1 MQMDG
6 ARIVVL
12 VENTAGGQGLLAEH
26 GLSFWIELGSRRT
39 LFDTGQSDIP
49 MKNAQVLGID
59 LSRTDAIV
67 LSHGHYDHVGGLRR
81 ILEIAPLTQVYLHP
95 QALTVKFACR
105 DGQSQ
110 QIGMEP
116 DMAEILK
123 QRIADGLGAYTNGP
137 VEILPGVWA
146 TGPIPRRSTLE
157 DVGGPFF
164 LDWEGTRPD
173 RLLDDQALVLATG
186 KGLVVVLGCAH
197 AGVVNTLDYLAEL
210 FPGQAIHMVLGG
222 MHLIRASQQ
231 RITQT
236 IEAFR
241 RHGVQRIG
249 PAHCTGRDAVTRL
262 WHELPENCFTCSTG
276 TQITL

>member
-26 GLSFWIELGSRRT
+26 GLSFWIELGSRRI
-39 LFDTGQSDIP
+39 LFDTGQSDIL

-81 ILEIAPLTQVYLHP
+81 ILEIAPPTQVYLHP
-95 QALTVKFACR
+95 QALTVRFACR

-116 DMAEILK
+116 DMAETLT
-123 QRIADGLGAYTNGP
+123 QRIADGVGTYTNGP
-137 VEILPGVWA
+137 VEVLPGVWA
-146 TGPIPRRSTLE
+146 TGPIPRRSAFE
-157 DVGGPFF
+157 DVGGPFYV
-164 LDWEGTRPD
+164 DPDGTRVDELP
-173 RLLDDQALVLATG
+173 DDQALVLATG
-186 KGLVVVLGCAH
+186 KGLVIALGCAH
-197 AGVVNTLDYLAEL
+197 AGVVNTLDYVAEL
-210 FPGQAIHMVLGG
+210 FPGQALYMVLGG
-222 MHLIRASQQ
+222 MHLIRASRA
-231 RITQT
+231 RIGHTV
-236 IEAFR
+236 EAIR
-241 RHGVQRIG
+241 RHRVRCIG
-249 PAHCTGRDAVTRL
+249 LAHCTGRDAVTRFR
-262 WHELPENCFTCSTG
+262 HELPEDCFTCSTG